1 MKDEESNNL
10 NESKG
15 LSPQASK
22 KLPYRPPFV
31 RMLGSPLIT
40 SGKHQLYPNE
50 DSTSSGPP
58 LWGPS

>member
-31 RMLGSPLIT
+31 RMLESPLIT
-40 SGKHQLYPNE
+40 TGKLRRNSYEVIAYRTP
-50 DSTSSGPP
+50 
-58 LWGPS
+58 GPS

>member
-31 RMLGSPLIT
+31 RMLGSPRIT
-40 SGKHQLYPNE
+40 SGKLFHYPREAGDTN
-50 DSTSSGPP
+50 PHAY
-58 LWGPS
+58 GPS

>member
-31 RMLGSPLIT
+31 RMLGSPLTT
-40 SGKHQLYPNE
+40 SRKPNNYFTE
-50 DSTSSGPP
+50 TGSGFY
-58 LWGPS
+58 GPS

>member
-15 LSPQASK
+15 LSPQASQ

-31 RMLGSPLIT
+31 RMLESPIFTL
-40 SGKHQLYPNE
+40 GKNTNYPNE
-50 DSTSSGPP
+50 FVNIYTS
-58 LWGPS
+58 LGPS

>member
-31 RMLGSPLIT
+31 RMLGSTLIT
-40 SGKHQLYPNE
+40 SGKPGYYPRE
-50 DSTSSGPP
+50 Y
-58 LWGPS
+58 GPSTAAPS

>member
-22 KLPYRPPFV
+22 KLPYRPPYV
-31 RMLGSPLIT
+31 RTLGSPLIT
-40 SGKHQLYPNE
+40 SGK
-50 DSTSSGPP
+50 P
-58 LWGPS
+58 LSAYEFTFPGLPSVGPS

>member
-15 LSPQASK
+15 LSPQASQ

-31 RMLGSPLIT
+31 RMLESPIFTL
-40 SGKHQLYPNE
+40 GKIPPIFPNE
-50 DSTSSGPP
+50 FRSPYTS
-58 LWGPS
+58 LGPS

>member
-40 SGKHQLYPNE
+40 SGKPANNPRE
-50 DSTSSGPP
+50 APSSF
-58 LWGPS
+58 LQTYGPS

>member
-31 RMLGSPLIT
+31 CMLGSPLTI
-40 SGKHQLYPNE
+40 SGKPGFRVPE
-50 DSTSSGPP
+50 DKISPSMSGP
-58 LWGPS
+58 S

>member
-31 RMLGSPLIT
+31 RMLESPLIT
-40 SGKHQLYPNE
+40 LGKTVFNYNEHLNNQNLY
-50 DSTSSGPP
+50 
-58 LWGPS
+58 GPS

>member
-15 LSPQASK
+15 LSPQASQ

-31 RMLGSPLIT
+31 RMLESPLIT
-40 SGKHQLYPNE
+40 SGKSLKNPTE
-50 DSTSSGPP
+50 DPDFSNI
-58 LWGPS
+58 GPS

>member
-31 RMLGSPLIT
+31 RMLESPLIT
-40 SGKHQLYPNE
+40 SGKPFFLPTENIG
-50 DSTSSGPP
+50 STT
-58 LWGPS
+58 GPS

>member
-31 RMLGSPLIT
+31 RMLESPLIT
-40 SGKHQLYPNE
+40 SGKSFILPREN
-50 DSTSSGPP
+50 SFGTIT
-58 LWGPS
+58 GPS

>member
-31 RMLGSPLIT
+31 RMLESPLIT
-40 SGKHQLYPNE
+40 SGKPYYRYE
-50 DSTSSGPP
+50 TIRFRVVSGP
-58 LWGPS
+58 S